1 MIEASGDR
9 AGGPESGPAGR
20 RTGFPESALPGR
32 RGLKGDAI
40 GFLDSLSIA
49 LASTAP
55 AYSLAAVLGTV
66 VLGLGV
72 QAPEA
77 LLVAF
82 VPMLFIAAAFAWL
95 NRADPDCGT
104 TFSWATRAMGP
115 YIGWIGGWAVTLTG
129 LLII

>member
-1 MIEASGDR
+1 MTEA
-9 AGGPESGPAGR
+9 AATPAGL
-20 RTGFPESALPGR
+20 PESARPGH

-40 GFLDSLSIA
+40 GFGDSLSIG

-72 QAPEA
+72 QAPAA

-82 VPMLFIAAAFAWL
+82 VPAHLHTFRVVDGPALTAAA
-95 NRADPDCGT
+95 
-104 TFSWATRAMGP
+104 
-115 YIGWIGGWAVTLTG
+115 AVRLP
-129 LLII
+129 LQVPMVLAALKVAREC